1 MKISADLGKPKKKA
15 IFYRQN
21 QKGIVLI
28 LSMVFLSI
36 LALLGSTAVVLTTT
50 DMKIGDNYKQ
60 NAQAVSAAQAG
71 IAEARN
77 RLKGTGTTPD
87 YAGDTGAPIAPW
99 WSAYIL
105 TSDSWDVTTDDPEYD
120 SSYQNNFPSGGNY
133 TDTIAAV
140 NTIQS
145 PVGVDYS
152 VKIRHKREWDAIQ
165 AGHVAGTSVH
175 YQDRTSGTPASLSD
189 PQNDIIYFG
198 DDPSTTGIKEWVEF
212 THAAPGDARPVEIV
226 RSYGLNNGSEA
237 VVEVEVRLVPL
248 DIDTEAAVYT
258 AGNLTGNGSALFITG
273 MDQAGSTGAVDC
285 GTGYVGDDVQPYYLY
300 DDPTDATTPVVALNG
315 VDETDDLQGDPDDPA
330 QRIGGIYLP
339 INEYVEA
346 MGLPGSASE
355 IITSDQNGASYGADG
370 NGNSV
375 VCYSDTSD
383 PYNVGG
389 LKLSNV
395 DGYGIL
401 AVKGDLEMGGGFRW
415 HGLVLC
421 TGTLTFN
428 GGGAGINITGA
439 VLANQTVT
447 INGGV
452 NVRYD
457 SCYVREALAAN
468 TAQVSRWRRVY

>member
-1 MKISADLGKPKKKA
+1 MKTTADLGKPQKREP
-15 IFYRQN
+15 FYRRN
-21 QKGIVLI
+21 QRGVVLI

-71 IAEARN
+71 IAEARS
-77 RLKGTGTTPD
+77 RLKGTGATPD
-87 YAGDTGAPIAPW
+87 YAGDTGTTDSW

-105 TSDSWDVTTDDPEYD
+105 TSVNWDITSDDPEYD

-133 TDTIAAV
+133 TSTTPAV
-140 NTIQS
+140 NTLQS
-145 PVGVDYS
+145 PVNVDYS
-152 VKIRHKREWDAIQ
+152 IKIRHKREWDAIQ
-165 AGHVAGTSVH
+165 AGHVAGTSEH
-175 YQDRTSGTPASLSD
+175 YQDNTTGAPASISD
-189 PQNDIIYFG
+189 TNNDIIYFG
-198 DDPSTTGIKEWVEF
+198 DDPSTTSIKDWVEF

-226 RSYGLNNGSEA
+226 RSYGQSNGSE
-237 VVEVEVRLVPL
+237 VIVEAEVRLIPL
-248 DIDTEAAVYT
+248 DIDTEAAIYT
-258 AGNLTGNGSALFITG
+258 EGNLTGNGSALFVTG

-285 GTGYVGDDVQPYYLY
+285 GAGYVGDDVQPYYLY

-315 VDETDDLQGDPDDPA
+315 VDETDDLHGDPDDPT
-330 QRIGGIYLP
+330 QRIGP
-339 INEYVEA
+339 IHLTIEKYVEA

-355 IITSDQNGASYGADG
+355 TITSDQNGATYGADG

-452 NVRYD
+452 NVQYD
-457 SCYVREALAAN
+457 SCYIQEALAAN
-468 TAQVSRWRRVY
+468 TAQISRWRRVY